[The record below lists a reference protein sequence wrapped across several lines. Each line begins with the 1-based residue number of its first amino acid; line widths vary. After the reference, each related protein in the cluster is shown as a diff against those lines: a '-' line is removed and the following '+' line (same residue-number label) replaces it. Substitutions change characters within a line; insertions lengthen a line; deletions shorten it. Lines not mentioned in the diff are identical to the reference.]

1 MPAKDQFMTTMIYA
15 VGAALT
21 MTRVKDFKEMQ
32 QYGKQNK
39 KSGTTKFLVFRA
51 VLVCTHEQLIDE

>member
-1 MPAKDQFMTTMIYA
+1 MTTMIYA